1 LSILWWNDEKDDG
14 FIGGDKKK
22 RYYKMSRGIVKV
34 KTSKGHL
41 LDSYIYEYDNYDDV
55 LNKRYQ
61 IHKMY

>member
-1 LSILWWNDEKDDG
+1 MR
-14 FIGGDKKK
+14 K
-22 RYYKMSRGIVKV
+22 RYYKMPKEIVKV